1 MKGGNVS
8 YKRFGLTVEV
18 AFLSIIFL
26 VVPCTFAADYPSR
39 PITLLVGYPAGGST
53 DIQARFLAKSMEKV
67 LGQPVIVSNQPG
79 VGGAIAAI
87 ALKKAKADGYTL
99 TYHADLNFF
108 FQPLYMEHI
117 QKETPPYQ
125 ADEFDYLAVC
135 ARYQGAFCDRPENP
149 WKDWQGMMAEAK
161 KKTRE
166 FTFGSMGPIR
176 KFQFEIVC
184 KQEGVNFRIV
194 PYKGGAEVAA
204 AILGGHVD
212 MGFLNGIQ
220 IKYLDTG
227 KMRILASAMPVRLK
241 SAPNAPTIEELGYKG
256 VARYDNM
263 LFIGPRGLPE
273 EVKMKLGKAIEI
285 AVKDPLFRDL
295 VEKTLLQEI
304 DYIGSEGIPAYL
316 AKQKQIYESFIKQDM
331 GK

>member
-1 MKGGNVS
+1 MS
-8 YKRFGLTVEV
+8 YKRFALNVPV
-18 AFLSIIFL
+18 VFLSTLFL

-39 PITLLVGYPAGGST
+39 PITLLIGYPAGGTT
-53 DIQARFLAKSMEKV
+53 DIQARFLVKSMEKT
-67 LGQPVIVSNQPG
+67 LGQPIIVSNQPG
-79 VGGAIAAI
+79 VGGALAVIQ
-87 ALKKAKADGYTL
+87 LKRAKPDGYTL
-99 TYHADLNFF
+99 AYHADLNFF

-135 ARYQGAFCDRPENP
+135 ARYQGSYCDRPESP
-149 WKDWQGMMAEAK
+149 WKDWKGMMAEAK
-161 KKTRE
+161 KKTGE
-166 FTFGSMGPIR
+166 LTFGSMAPLY

-194 PYKGGAEVAA
+194 PYKGGADVAA

-220 IKYLDTG
+220 VKYLETG
-227 KMRILASAMPVRLK
+227 KMRILASTMPIRLK
-241 SAPNAPTIEELGYKG
+241 STPDAPTLDELGYKG
-256 VARYDNM
+256 ATRFDNI
-263 LFIGPRGLPE
+263 LFAGPRGLPE

-285 AVKDPLFRDL
+285 AVKDPLFKEL

-304 DYIGSEGIPAYL
+304 DYIGREGVPAYI
-316 AKQKQIYESFIKQDM
+316 AKQKQIYDSLIKQAL